1 MLVIAHR
8 GANREALENSWSAFE
23 KAIEAGAQRL
33 ELDVQLSKDGH
44 AVVMH
49 DDYLGHLTSSKGLI
63 SETSRSEL
71 AKVQLNNGESLP
83 FLDEVIE
90 KLLPRVQL
98 NIEIKGPRPEL
109 AEVVCELVDPH
120 PLRENVIVSS
130 FHVEPLTW
138 IQEHFGSIQRACLL
152 ARDHWNWP
160 QFASYAPLNF
170 LSLTGARIL
179 HPEVGMVDENFMDQA
194 LSRGIKVYAW
204 VSMKGEEQDREGLW
218 AVLKT
223 FGVHGL
229 CTNYP
234 RQLVRWLGEIALD
247 ERKFKSY

>member
-23 KAIEAGAQRL
+23 KAIDGGVQRL
-33 ELDVQLSKDGH
+33 ELDVQMSRDGH

-49 DDYLGHLTSSKGLI
+49 DDSLSRFTKTDALI
-63 SETSRSEL
+63 SQMDRRDL
-71 AKVQLNNGESLP
+71 AKVILNNGEALP
-83 FLDEVIE
+83 FLDEIVE
-90 KLLPRVQL
+90 RLLPQVEL

-109 AEVVCELVDPH
+109 AEVVGRLVGLH
-120 PLRENVIVSS
+120 PLRDKVIVSS
-130 FHVEPLTW
+130 FHVEPLVW
-138 IQEHFGSIQRACLL
+138 IQDHFASLQRACLL

-160 QFASYAPLNF
+160 QFASYAPLHF
-170 LSLTGARIL
+170 LNLTGSRIL
-179 HPEVGMVDENFMDQA
+179 HPEVTMIDENFMDQA
-194 LSRGIKVYAW
+194 LARGIQVYGW
-204 VSMKGEEQDREGLW
+204 VSMEGEEEDREGLW
-218 AVLKT
+218 TVLKT

-234 RQLVRWLGEIALD
+234 RQLVRWLAEVNLD